1 MVASVGSFDRQYF
14 YQKTTKDMKQLMAL
28 TLIVLLAISCKQ
40 IKPTHHLD
48 LRVGKSHFT
57 GYNAKLLKEDSIKL
71 AKLKASRVWSWHGSS
86 FLETMVFA
94 KSSVQMVEVNKSMTD
109 FNAEDFRYCEATK
122 TDTGLVIRL
131 KQYSP
136 LDDVVLLAGTIV
148 EFSINGEVLKSKVIN
163 WSDMG
168 GLGPQSEIVYDNLII
183 WGNTLEKGDTISGRM
198 HLIANTTTEKRRIFK
213 GNFNAILR

>member
-1 MVASVGSFDRQYF
+1 
-14 YQKTTKDMKQLMAL
+14 MKQLMAL

-48 LRVGKSHFT
+48 LRLGKSHFKGFNT
-57 GYNAKLLKEDSIKL
+57 KLLREDSIKL
-71 AKLKASRVWSWHGSS
+71 AKLKASHIWSRHGSS

-94 KSSVQMVEVNKSMTD
+94 KSSVQMVEVNKLMTD

-136 LDDVVLLAGTIV
+136 IDDVVLFAGTIV
-148 EFSINGEVLKSKVIN
+148 EYSINGEVLKTKVID
-163 WSDMG
+163 WSDVG
-168 GLGPQSEIVYDNLII
+168 GLGPQSDIVWDNLII

-198 HLIANTTTEKRRIFK
+198 HLIANKNTDKRRIFK
-213 GNFNAILR
+213 GNFNAIIR